1 MQGNAEV
8 DKLFAF
14 GDSVHSCHEEGKMI
28 LYGFSDEKSLAY
40 TSSSIDGDK
49 LRFIGVYIFIEQF
62 EFCFS
67 SYQSLFHIFRY
78 FLRKDNA
85 SERNESLLSN
95 CRVQLIFCK
104 DIKKKPLAQII
115 RG

>member
-1 MQGNAEV
+1 MV
-8 DKLFAF
+8 
-14 GDSVHSCHEEGKMI
+14 
-28 LYGFSDEKSLAY
+28 LYGFSDENSLAY
-40 TSSSIDGDK
+40 PSSSLAGDK
-49 LRFIGVYIFIEQF
+49 LGSMWVYIFIEQF

-104 DIKKKPLAQII
+104 DIKKYPLAQII

>member
-49 LRFIGVYIFIEQF
+49 L
-62 EFCFS
+62 
-67 SYQSLFHIFRY
+67 
-78 FLRKDNA
+78 
-85 SERNESLLSN
+85 
-95 CRVQLIFCK
+95 
-104 DIKKKPLAQII
+104 
-115 RG
+115 